1 MSEEILDQNI
11 EQVEHIEEVH
21 QEIDNFDDVDSVVQA
36 LEEKKLNFSKVP
48 KEKRDTIKKFVV
60 NKALEDAE
68 ENGDDEKAF
77 ALRNG
82 WSPETLYGGKNKDGS
97 PRPFK
102 DYKEFNAT
110 IRDNSPVLNERLRTN
125 AKEMEEMRKEMKK
138 LSEIAKMNFE
148 RSLKGEEQSLDAQI
162 KEAREYGDFDRYDS
176 LMIKKQELQNNTLR
190 LKEYE
195 PKPVHVQ
202 QEPNLD
208 PQTQNDLTN
217 WGAKNQWYYTDVEM
231 QNYAKEQAGILNRN
245 YPNLSFPERLEKV
258 TSLTKTFFSDRFPA
272 TPTRPS
278 VLPARTAGNFSIN
291 KKVAFTFSQ
300 LPEVEKVQA
309 KEMIRKGAFK
319 NEADFM
325 KTYPGNN

>member
-11 EQVEHIEEVH
+11 EQVEHVEEAH
-21 QEIDNFDDVDSVVQA
+21 QEIENFDDVDLVVQA

-68 ENGDDEKAF
+68 ESGDDEKAF

-82 WSPETLYGGKNKDGS
+82 WSPESLYGGKNKDGS

-162 KEAREYGDFDRYDS
+162 KEAREYGDFDRYDA
-176 LMIKKQELQNNTLR
+176 LITKRQELQSNTLR

-195 PKPVHVQ
+195 PEPEPVQPEVQ
-202 QEPNLD
+202 PEVKE
-208 PQTQNDLTN
+208 
-217 WGAKNQWYYTDVEM
+217 WGARNQWFWTDNQMKQFAIAQED
-231 QNYAKEQAGILNRN
+231 ILRTTR
-245 YPNLSFPERLEKV
+245 PELNLSERLE
-258 TSLTKTFFSDRFPA
+258 LITKSAEISFPA
-272 TPTRPS
+272 RFAPKITKPA
-278 VLPARTAGNFSIN
+278 VLPARTAGNFSAN
-291 KKVAFTFSQ
+291 KKVEVGFSS
-300 LPEVEKVQA
+300 LPDAERSQA
-309 KEMIRKGAFK
+309 RQMIRSGVFK
-319 NEADFM
+319 DESDFM
-325 KTYPGNN
+325 KSYNKLK

>member
-11 EQVEHIEEVH
+11 EQVEHVEEVH

-48 KEKRDTIKKFVV
+48 KEKRDSIKKFVV

-82 WSPETLYGGKNKDGS
+82 WSPESLYGGKNKDGS

-125 AKEMEEMRKEMKK
+125 AKEMEEMRKEMRK

-148 RSLKGEEQSLDAQI
+148 RSLKGEEQSLEAQI

-176 LMIKKQELQNNTLR
+176 LIAKRQEIQNNTLR

-195 PKPVHVQ
+195 PEPAPVETDVKPEVK
-202 QEPNLD
+202 E
-208 PQTQNDLTN
+208 
-217 WGAKNQWYYTDVEM
+217 WGARNQWFWTDNQMKQFAIAQED
-231 QNYAKEQAGILNRN
+231 ILRN
-245 YPNLSFPERLEKV
+245 TRPELNLSERLELITKSAEISFPDRFAPKV
-258 TSLTKTFFSDRFPA
+258 TKPA
-272 TPTRPS
+272 
-278 VLPARTAGNFSIN
+278 VLPARTAGNFSAN
-291 KKVAFTFSQ
+291 KKVAMTFSQ
-300 LPEVEKVQA
+300 LPDVEKNQA
-309 KEMIRKGAFK
+309 RQMIRTGVFK